1 MRLGQ
6 RPSGIIPPL
15 SSLPSQPDDAGKQ
28 AAYFQQRLDELTG
41 QTIKADAIISRNTR
55 ELRQRRHALTLL
67 SELQRSITTD
77 LPPSEVFA
85 RTIASV
91 QKMLKMDRTIV
102 LEHDAR
108 TLAFRPVASL
118 GFDEAGDAKLRE
130 VAIQFSDAMLES
142 GGHMLATKSAATTM
156 LMAELREKLGVPFF
170 VCVPVV
176 YEGRAVAQ
184 LLSGRMREAKP
195 FYPPMDD
202 GDVYTFQSIAGFL
215 GSALH
220 NASLYAHQKRM
231 AASFGRFV
239 PREFLQFLGRKSIV
253 DVQLGDQT
261 QRDMTILFSDIRS
274 FTTMSEKMSPK
285 ENFDF
290 VNRYMA
296 FCAPVVQEN
305 GGFIDKYIGDA
316 IMALF
321 PAETD
326 HAVRAA
332 IGLLRGVERFNE
344 DWTASGGPP
353 IAIGAGLHFGT
364 LMLGTVGFA
373 QRMESTVISDSVN
386 LAARMEGLTKMYG
399 AGVIISGAVRDQ
411 MMRRDSFSMRQVD
424 RVKVKGKRDPVD
436 VFEVFDADLPA
447 QIDAKRRTQG
457 GYEDAF
463 GAYLAG
469 DLAAARSGFA
479 EVLRINPGDHAA
491 ALLRE
496 RCEKML
502 ETGKPA
508 DWNGVVALDK
518 K

>member
-1 MRLGQ
+1 MTDANS
-6 RPSGIIPPL
+6 PSADP
-15 SSLPSQPDDAGKQ
+15 ARQ

-41 QTIKADAIISRNTR
+41 QAIRSDAVISRSTR
-55 ELRQRRHALTLL
+55 ELRQRRQGLTLL

-77 LPPSEVFA
+77 LPPGEIFS
-85 RTIASV
+85 RTIVGV

-102 LEHDAR
+102 LELDPVSQ
-108 TLAFRPVASL
+108 AFRPVASV
-118 GFDEAGDAKLRE
+118 GFDEAAAMKLRD
-130 VAIQFSDAMLES
+130 ASIRFSDAMLQS
-142 GGHMLATKSAATTM
+142 DGAMLATKAAAQTA
-156 LMAELREKLGVPFF
+156 LMEQLRQSLDVPFF

-176 YEGRAVAQ
+176 YGGKAVAQ

-195 FYPPMDD
+195 FFPPLDD
-202 GDVYTFQSIAGFL
+202 GDISTFQSIAGFL
-215 GSALH
+215 ASALH
-220 NASLYAHQKRM
+220 NASLYARQKKM

-239 PREFLQFLGRKSIV
+239 PRQFLEFLGRDSIV

-290 VNRYMA
+290 INRYMT

-321 PAETD
+321 PDEPD

-344 DWTASGGPP
+344 EWTAGGGPP
-353 IAIGAGLHFGT
+353 IAIGAGLHHGS

-399 AGVIISGAVRDQ
+399 AGVVISGSVRQSMRDPDAFA
-411 MMRRDSFSMRQVD
+411 MRRVD
-424 RVKVKGKRDPVD
+424 RVKVKGKGEPVD
-436 VFEVFDADLPA
+436 VYEVFDADAPA
-447 QIDAKRRTQG
+447 QADAKHRTRRRFDEAFAAYSQG
-457 GYEDAF
+457 DFDEAVR
-463 GAYLAG
+463 AL
-469 DLAAARSGFA
+469 S
-479 EVLRINPGDHAA
+479 EVLHINGQDRGA
-491 ALLRE
+491 ALLLQ
-496 RCEKML
+496 RCEMFLKD
-502 ETGKPA
+502 GKP
-508 DWNGVVALDK
+508 DGWSGVISLDRK
-518 K
+518 

>member
-1 MRLGQ
+1 MPENPANPEDL
-6 RPSGIIPPL
+6 
-15 SSLPSQPDDAGKQ
+15 AKQ
-28 AAYFQQRLDELTG
+28 SAYFQQRLDELTG
-41 QTIKADAIISRNTR
+41 QAIKADAIISRSTR
-55 ELRQRRHALTLL
+55 ELRQRRQGLTLL

-91 QKMLKMDRTIV
+91 QKMLKMDRTVV
-102 LEHDAR
+102 LEADEKSGM
-108 TLAFRPVASL
+108 FRVAASV
-118 GFDEAGDAKLRE
+118 GFDDAAVEKMRS
-130 VAIQFSDAMLES
+130 VAIRFSDAMLQS
-142 GGHMLATKSAATTM
+142 SATMLATKAAAPTM
-156 LMAELREKLGVPFF
+156 LMTQLREELGVPFF

-195 FYPPMDD
+195 FFPPLDE
-202 GDVYTFQSIAGFL
+202 GDVSTFQSIAGFL
-215 GSALH
+215 ASALY
-220 NASLYAHQKRM
+220 NASLYAHQKKM

-261 QRDMTILFSDIRS
+261 QRDMSILFSDIRS

-321 PAETD
+321 PGDTD
-326 HAVRAA
+326 DGVRAA

-344 DWTASGGPP
+344 DWTAAGGPP
-353 IAIGAGLHFGT
+353 IAIGAGVHHGS

-399 AGVIISGAVRDQ
+399 AGVLISGSVRDKLVNPE
-411 MMRRDSFSMRQVD
+411 SFSMRRVD

-436 VFEVFDADLPA
+436 VFEVFDADKPT
-447 QIDAKRRTQG
+447 QIDAKRRTLRQF
-457 GYEDAF
+457 EDSFA
-463 GAYLAG
+463 AYQSGELS
-469 DLAAARSGFA
+469 LAAEGFR
-479 EVLRINPGDHAA
+479 EVLRINAHDHAA
-491 ALLRE
+491 ALLLE
-496 RCEKML
+496 RCDHFL
-502 ETGKPA
+502 ATGIPA
-508 DWNGVVALDK
+508 DWNGVTALDHK
-518 K
+518 

>member
-1 MRLGQ
+1 MTDENA
-6 RPSGIIPPL
+6 PSADPTRQ
-15 SSLPSQPDDAGKQ
+15 S
-28 AAYFQQRLDELTG
+28 AYFQQRLDELTG
-41 QTIKADAIISRNTR
+41 QAIRSDAIISRNTR
-55 ELRQRRHALTLL
+55 ELRQRRQGLTLL

-77 LPPSEVFA
+77 LPPSEIFS
-85 RTIASV
+85 RTIASA
-91 QKMLKMDRTIV
+91 QKMLKMDRSIV
-102 LEHDAR
+102 LELDPVSH
-108 TLAFRPVASL
+108 AFRPVASV
-118 GFDEAGDAKLRE
+118 GFDEAAALKLRE
-130 VAIQFSDAMLES
+130 VRIRFSDAMLQSS
-142 GGHMLATKSAATTM
+142 GSMLATKAATQTM
-156 LMAELREKLGVPFF
+156 LMEELRQSLGVPFF

-176 YEGRAVAQ
+176 YGGKAMAQ

-195 FYPPMDD
+195 FFPPLDD
-202 GDVYTFQSIAGFL
+202 GDISTFQSIAGFL
-215 GSALH
+215 ASALH
-220 NASLYAHQKRM
+220 NASLYAHQKKM

-239 PREFLQFLGRKSIV
+239 PKQFLEFLGRDSIV

-321 PAETD
+321 PDEPD

-344 DWTASGGPP
+344 DWTAGGGPP
-353 IAIGAGLHFGT
+353 IAIGAGLHHGS

-399 AGVIISGAVRDQ
+399 AGVLISGSVRRSMREPDSFA
-411 MMRRDSFSMRQVD
+411 MRRVD
-424 RVKVKGKRDPVD
+424 RVKVKGKREPVD
-436 VFEVFDADLPA
+436 VYEVFDADGPA
-447 QIDAKRRTQG
+447 QVDAKRSTQRRFDDAFAAYMQG
-457 GYEDAF
+457 DFEDAKQAL
-463 GAYLAG
+463 G
-469 DLAAARSGFA
+469 
-479 EVLRINPGDHAA
+479 EVLRINNQDHGA
-491 ALLRE
+491 ALLLE
-496 RCEKML
+496 RCERFL
-502 ETGKPA
+502 NDGKPEE
-508 DWNGVVALDK
+508 WSGVVSLDHK
-518 K
+518 